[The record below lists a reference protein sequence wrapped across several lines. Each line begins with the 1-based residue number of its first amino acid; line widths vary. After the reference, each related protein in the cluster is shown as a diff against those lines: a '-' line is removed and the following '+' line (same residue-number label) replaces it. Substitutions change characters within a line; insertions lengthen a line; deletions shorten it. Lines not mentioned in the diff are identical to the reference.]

1 MKLGVLLNAEY
12 PAHEL
17 ADLGRLCE
25 DLGYDQVWY
34 TDIRLFREC
43 YLGLAAIAAATR
55 RVHLGPGVTD
65 PYSRHPAV
73 TASTIATLDELSGG
87 RALLGLG
94 VGSTGFRELG
104 IRAVQPV
111 AALRETVDVVRRLLR
126 GEEVT
131 VDGKIVSLAAG
142 KLQFRP
148 VRTHVPIY
156 FATQGARITELAGEV
171 ADGIMIPN
179 TALPSAVDFYLD
191 GVRRGAGK
199 AGRSLD
205 EVDIA
210 LRFEACI
217 SDDQAVAEAVMR
229 RRVAARVAASYGHWD
244 YLERLGV
251 ALPEEFVRIAAGGD
265 LRRAAD
271 AGHLLPREAVDRM
284 VLAGDPGH
292 VAAQLTPALRPG
304 VSRLIIRP
312 HAAPGHPIG
321 EVLTRFVSE
330 VLPRVRQ
337 EVLGQTGQAHV
348 STTGG

>member
-12 PAHEL
+12 PVNQLIE
-17 ADLGRLCE
+17 LGRLSE

-43 YLGLAAIAAATR
+43 YLGLAAIAANTR
-55 RVHLGPGVTD
+55 RIHIGPGVTD

-73 TASTIATLDELSGG
+73 TASTIATLDELSGQ

-111 AALRETVDVVRRLLR
+111 AALREAVGVIRRLLR
-126 GEEVT
+126 EEEVT
-131 VDGKIVSLAAG
+131 VNGKSVSLNGG

-148 VRTHVPIY
+148 TRSHIPIY

-179 TALPSAVDFYLD
+179 TVLPSAVDFYLD
-191 GVRRGAGK
+191 GLKRGAGK
-199 AGRSLD
+199 AGRSLGD
-205 EVDIA
+205 IDIA
-210 LRFEACI
+210 LRYEACI
-217 SDDQAVAEAVMR
+217 SDDQAEAEEVMR

-244 YLERLGV
+244 YLERLGIT
-251 ALPEEFVRIAAGGD
+251 LPEEFVNLAAQGD

-271 AGHLLPREAVDRM
+271 AAHLLPPEAVERM
-284 VLAGDPGH
+284 VLAGDPER
-292 VAAQLTPALRPG
+292 VAAQLASALRPAI
-304 VSRLIIRP
+304 SRLIIRP
-312 HAAPGHPIG
+312 HAPRGRSVG
-321 EVLTRFVSE
+321 DVLRRFVTE
-330 VLPRVRQ
+330 VVPRVG
-337 EVLGQTGQAHV
+337 VPAH
-348 STTGG
+348 